1 MTVFPVTART
11 APIAES
17 PRLEYPVYFASAGTW
32 QVDLLTAPTLDNY
45 PGRELAVAV
54 ALGDDTPQVAR
65 VFPPATRADQTF
77 LGKYH
82 FKITSENA
90 RTMRFHVKVPGP
102 GKYDLKIIMVDPT
115 IVVQKIVL
123 SDSPLPD
130 SYFGP
135 PSKPRNPPAH

>member
-1 MTVFPVTART
+1 MT
-11 APIAES
+11 APPLAN
-17 PRLEYPVYFASAGTW
+17 
-32 QVDLLTAPTLDNY
+32 D

-54 ALGDDTPQVAR
+54 AVDDDTPQVAR
-65 VFPPATRADQTF
+65 VFTPTTRADQTF

-82 FKITSENA
+82 YKNTSENA
-90 RTMRFHVKVPGP
+90 RTMRFTVKVPGP

-123 SDSPLPD
+123 YDSALPD
-130 SYFGP
+130 SYFGL